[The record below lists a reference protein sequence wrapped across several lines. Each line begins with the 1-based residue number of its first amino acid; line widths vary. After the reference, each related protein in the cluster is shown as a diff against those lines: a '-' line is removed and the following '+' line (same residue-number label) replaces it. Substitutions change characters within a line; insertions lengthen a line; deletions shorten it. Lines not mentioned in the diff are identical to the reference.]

1 MTTVPVT
8 GHLSFPDEKPKR
20 HISVSPSPSLA
31 LLSFLYTGFTQK
43 LSQKCGESVHQS
55 FRLTFYQLGSF
66 RERISFTKVLVNIL
80 RLNVMS
86 LARDQ
91 ELTSSPRGCEPQL
104 YQQTGEQ
111 RMRRFPKGTSWYC
124 YQTKGGRER
133 EIDVFYPLVGLDTHA
148 SWAFLEWAGGPQ
160 GIMGHS

>member
-1 MTTVPVT
+1 MST
-8 GHLSFPDEKPKR
+8 
-20 HISVSPSPSLA
+20 SPSLA
-31 LLSFLYTGFTQK
+31 LLSFLYAGFTQK
-43 LSQKCGESVHQS
+43 LSQKYGESAHQS

-86 LARDQ
+86 LAWGQ

-111 RMRRFPKGTSWYC
+111 
-124 YQTKGGRER
+124 E
-133 EIDVFYPLVGLDTHA
+133 
-148 SWAFLEWAGGPQ
+148 
-160 GIMGHS
+160 